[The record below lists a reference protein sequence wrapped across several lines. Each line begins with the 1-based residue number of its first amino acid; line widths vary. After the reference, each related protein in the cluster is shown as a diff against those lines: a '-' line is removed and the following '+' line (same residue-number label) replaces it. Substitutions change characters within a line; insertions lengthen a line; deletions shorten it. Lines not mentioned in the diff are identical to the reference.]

1 MVLSTQEVLPLKL
14 GVCDLLIFGWPMAL
28 EVPTKLNQL
37 DVLVLCRFF
46 LSNLSFAFALRLTP

>member
-37 DVLVLCRFF
+37 DVLGSVSLFSFQFVLC
-46 LSNLSFAFALRLTP
+46 LCP